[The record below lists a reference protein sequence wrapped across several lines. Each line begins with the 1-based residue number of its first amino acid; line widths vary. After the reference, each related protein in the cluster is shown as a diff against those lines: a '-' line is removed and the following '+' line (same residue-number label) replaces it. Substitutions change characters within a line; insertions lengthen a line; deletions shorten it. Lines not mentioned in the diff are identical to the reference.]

1 MAAPSSTVGSDW
13 RAGLPLSPPLWLVAW
28 PGSHTYTHT
37 YTHPEPITVAGL
49 GHTALPLS
57 PTAVADG
64 LAWITHTCACP
75 HAHTLNQS
83 PWPKAQGY
91 ELEAGLMTGPPPLSL
106 GLQVCGP
113 RCVLHLQPT
122 VMALI
127 VWLGAHAHPKAI
139 PWWRERSRSMSV
151 STLVPEDRAA
161 RPPQGTQR
169 NAGSPLHYPSLSPSR
184 PGGPAARPLRPS
196 PYQLRLPRGCRAAPA
211 DALLRLALPA
221 GLPAAVQ
228 VHRSGAEAAGVPGEG
243 VGRSRPGDRQEPP
256 SKLGAAGQGVK
267 SSDCETRG
275 APPPTS

>member
-49 GHTALPLS
+49 GHTRMRTHTALPLS

-161 RPPQGTQR
+161 RPPHKAWEWG
-169 NAGSPLHYPSLSPSR
+169 
-184 PGGPAARPLRPS
+184 
-196 PYQLRLPRGCRAAPA
+196 
-211 DALLRLALPA
+211 
-221 GLPAAVQ
+221 
-228 VHRSGAEAAGVPGEG
+228 
-243 VGRSRPGDRQEPP
+243 
-256 SKLGAAGQGVK
+256 
-267 SSDCETRG
+267 G
-275 APPPTS
+275 APPTRDPEERRQPPALSFVAQPTWRPCCPTSPAVSLSTPSSTWVPSGSSRCSSQTRPSCRTSCSSASSQVRG